1 MPTPGK
7 LELTIKINS
16 FPSSVRTLENGL
28 SEFDIDTG
36 DQIVTIAVKS
46 KVFKKL
52 QQAQENYPQWVA
64 AIAGQMGEKTEKGF
78 ILKEA
83 NIQTFERKPKESK
96 EAAPPVA
103 SAAPGGASSTQ

>member
-16 FPSSVRTLENGL
+16 FPASVRTLENGL

-36 DQIVTIAVKS
+36 DQIVTIAVKP
-46 KVFKKL
+46 KIFKKL

-78 ILKEA
+78 VLKEP
-83 NIQTFERKPKESK
+83 NIQVFERRPKEPK
-96 EAAPPVA
+96 EPATDVAGAA
-103 SAAPGGASSTQ
+103 GHG